1 MVFSKRER
9 APPEWAGRS
18 LILPVRV
25 DTFVDSGNFFHPCM
39 PLFVRHAHDVFPIPV
54 EVVSDERYLLEDV
67 LQGVAYD
74 SPRRPNS
81 LSNLAPHSEHVT

>member
-1 MVFSKRER
+1 MFSKHER
-9 APPEWAGRS
+9 APPKGVGRS

-25 DTFVDSGNFFHPCM
+25 DPFVDSGNFFHPSM
-39 PLFVRHAHDVFPIPV
+39 PLFVRHAHDVFPVPV
-54 EVVSDERYLLEDV
+54 EVVSDERYLLEDI

-81 LSNLAPHSEHVT
+81 LSNLAPHSGQET